1 VKTLLTAMVAVAL
14 AGCATPAS
22 QTATATT
29 QTTATGSAAGATRIV
44 IWSVNSDGPDFRA
57 ILTGGVGDYG
67 PAVTVL
73 QNGAVDPE
81 HTSEMELNLSRGSFR
96 LSIVKFHSELA
107 QALAH
112 WRYDPATCSVDVT
125 VTSTVP
131 IVAGSGTGAYRGIA
145 GAFTLT
151 TTIDE
156 VDVRQRGC
164 NGDRASGLS
173 PFLAQLIAM
182 EGAGNLS

>member
-1 VKTLLTAMVAVAL
+1 VKTLLTAVVAVAL
-14 AGCATPAS
+14 AGCATTAS
-22 QTATATT
+22 QAATATT
-29 QTTATGSAAGATRIV
+29 QTAVTGSAVGATRIV
-44 IWSVNSDGPDFRA
+44 VWSVNSDGPDFRA

-112 WRYDPATCSVDVT
+112 WPYDPATCSVEVT

-156 VDVRQRGC
+156 VDARQRGC
-164 NGDRASGLS
+164 DGDQVSGLS

-182 EGAGNLS
+182 EGTGDLS